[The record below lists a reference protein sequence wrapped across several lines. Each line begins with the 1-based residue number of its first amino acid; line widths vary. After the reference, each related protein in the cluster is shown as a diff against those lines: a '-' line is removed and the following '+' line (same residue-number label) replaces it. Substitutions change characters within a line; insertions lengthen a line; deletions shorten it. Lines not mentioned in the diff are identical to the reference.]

1 MDDAIAIDGS
11 NPVDVLGNIHADT
24 DAHSPLQALNK
35 VRRPAHA
42 VVALHSDQSQ
52 SLISGRGG
60 VALPGDLPPEPSIA
74 ASMKTIPAAP
84 PHGKPAMRTA
94 FREALFSQHQQGRA
108 A

>member
-1 MDDAIAIDGS
+1 LIKA
-11 NPVDVLGNIHADT
+11 
-24 DAHSPLQALNK
+24 
-35 VRRPAHA
+35 RRAAHA

-60 VALPGDLPPEPSIA
+60 LALPGDLLLEPFDA

-84 PHGKPAMRTA
+84 PIGKSDIR
-94 FREALFSQHQQGRA
+94 RLSRKALFAQHQQGRA